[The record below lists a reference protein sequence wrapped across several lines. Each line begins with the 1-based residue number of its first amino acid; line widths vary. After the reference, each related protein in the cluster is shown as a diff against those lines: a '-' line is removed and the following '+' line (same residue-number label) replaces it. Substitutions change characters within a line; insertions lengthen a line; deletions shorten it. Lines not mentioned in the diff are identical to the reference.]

1 MQTKKGKE
9 IWHFNY
15 FHEDDD
21 DVDNDD
27 DDDDVVVDDMMMM
40 MWMIIKCINVSKVLT
55 HRKRRTEY

>member
-1 MQTKKGKE
+1 MQTKKCKE

-27 DDDDVVVDDMMMM
+27 DDMMMM
-40 MWMIIKCINVSKVLT
+40 TWMIIKCINVSKVLT

>member
-1 MQTKKGKE
+1 MQTKKCKE

-27 DDDDVVVDDMMMM
+27 DDMMMM